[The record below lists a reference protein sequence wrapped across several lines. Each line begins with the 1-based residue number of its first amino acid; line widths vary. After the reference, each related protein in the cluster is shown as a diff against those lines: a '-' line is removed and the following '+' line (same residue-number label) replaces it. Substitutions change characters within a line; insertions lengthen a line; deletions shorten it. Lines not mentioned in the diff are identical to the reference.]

1 MDRACA
7 MSLLIR
13 ANWLIGPGGP
23 PGGAELAFDQATL
36 AGIKI
41 SAKRKV
47 FTRLRDDAGR
57 QRDVVRVSAYR
68 LALWLTRN
76 WWRLGHEAER
86 TGHWN
91 DPAWLD
97 GHSLASIGEGW
108 LWPRLTIAA
117 DGKSLVFR
125 SLPEEGSKVEPAAW
139 LTGAEVRVAREV
151 FSACTEQFVRDVL
164 DRLNAWKLKETEL
177 RTCWHELQAERS
189 DPEVALYRQLEGSL
203 GFDADEAPP
212 AIIQRF
218 HKDRDLVGVTAMTEV
233 AANQAAGQSPLT
245 AQGLRDAALH
255 SGFASALGNG
265 AIPSDLADDY
275 GVAREPAWRYGERA
289 AKRVRRKLGQASG
302 LLTNHRLA
310 ELCSTASDGL
320 TDDTSFAPMA
330 FSLYETRRKGRVV
343 FRSRWE
349 TGRRFELARL
359 LGDQLLFPAEEAL
372 HPSTGAETFRQRAQR
387 AFAAEFLCPY
397 NDLREFLNG
406 DISETAREEAG
417 RHFLVSPRAVTTI
430 LVNKGHLARGSL
442 RLLQ

>member
-1 MDRACA
+1 

-13 ANWLIGPGGP
+13 ANWLTTSGAPSGGS
-23 PGGAELAFDQATL
+23 ELAVDQATL

-41 SAKRKV
+41 SAKRTV
-47 FTRLRDDAGR
+47 FTRLRDDTGK

-91 DPAWLD
+91 DAAWLD

-117 DGKSLVFR
+117 DGQSLVFR
-125 SLPEEGSKVEPAAW
+125 SHPSDGSKVEPAAW
-139 LTGAEVRVAREV
+139 LTGAEVRVPREV
-151 FSACTEQFVRDVL
+151 FSECTEQFVRDVL
-164 DRLNAWKLKETEL
+164 DRIQAWKLKETEL
-177 RTCWHELQAERS
+177 RTCWDELRTEQS
-189 DPEVALYRQLEGSL
+189 DPDVALYRQLEGSL
-203 GFDADEAPP
+203 GFDPDEAPP

-233 AANQAAGQSPLT
+233 AANQAAGRSPLT
-245 AQGLRDAALH
+245 AQELRDASLH

-265 AIPSDLADDY
+265 AVPADLADDY
-275 GVAREPAWRYGERA
+275 GVATEPAWSYGERA
-289 AKRVRRKLGQASG
+289 ARRARRRLRRAAGPVTNG
-302 LLTNHRLA
+302 LLA
-310 ELCSTASDGL
+310 ELCSTASNSL
-320 TDDTSFAPMA
+320 TEDTRFPPMA
-330 FSLYETRRKGRVV
+330 FSLYETERKGRVV
-343 FRSRWE
+343 FRSGWE

-359 LGDQLLFPAEEAL
+359 LGDQLLFPAGEAL

-397 NDLREFLNG
+397 NDLWEFLN
-406 DISETAREEAG
+406 DDLSETAREEAG
-417 RHFLVSPRAVTTI
+417 RYFLVSPRAVTTI
-430 LVNKGHLARGSL
+430 LVNKRRLARESL
-442 RLLQ
+442 PLSSS

>member
-1 MDRACA
+1 

-13 ANWLIGPGGP
+13 ANWLLASGASTGGS
-23 PGGAELAFDQATL
+23 ELALDQATL

-47 FTRLRDDAGR
+47 FTRLRDDAGK

-68 LALWLTRN
+68 LAQWLTRN

-91 DPAWLD
+91 DAAWLD

-125 SLPEEGSKVEPAAW
+125 AHPEESSKVEPAAW
-139 LTGAEVRVAREV
+139 LTGAEVRVPREV
-151 FSACTEQFVRDVL
+151 FRDCAAQFVRDVL
-164 DRLNAWKLKETEL
+164 DRINAWKLHETEL
-177 RTCWHELQAERS
+177 RTCWDELQAEQS
-189 DPEVALYRQLEGSL
+189 DPEVALYRQLEASL
-203 GFDADEAPP
+203 GFDPDEAPP
-212 AIIQRF
+212 SIIQRF

-245 AQGLRDAALH
+245 AKGLREAALH
-255 SGFASALGNG
+255 SGFTSALGNG
-265 AIPSDLADDY
+265 AGPPDLAGDY
-275 GVAREPAWRYGERA
+275 GVASEPAWRYGERA
-289 AKRVRRKLGQASG
+289 AKRVRRKLGRLDG
-302 LLTNHRLA
+302 LVTNHRLA
-310 ELCSTASDGL
+310 ELCSTASNSL
-320 TDDTSFAPMA
+320 TDDTRFTPMA
-330 FSLYETRRKGRVV
+330 FSLHETLRKGRVV
-343 FRSRWE
+343 FRSGWE

-359 LGDQLLFPAEEAL
+359 LGDQLLFPAGEAL

-397 NDLREFLNG
+397 QDLREFLKG
-406 DISETAREEAG
+406 DFSETAREEAG

-430 LVNKGHLARGSL
+430 LVNKRDLARESL
-442 RLLQ
+442 RPLH